1 MIIAIGPAKITAK
14 PPYGDENSANDDEN
28 DIEQKLNQYGT
39 SATETKITARQK
51 NSAVISRG
59 RADRSPCKQESP
71 LLARK
76 RVRVWGICRPLRVRG
91 TSENGRADT
100 MFLSAGEA
108 DNGC

>member
-14 PPYGDENSANDDEN
+14 PPYGNENSANDDEN

-76 RVRVWGICRPLRVRG
+76 RV
-91 TSENGRADT
+91 A
-100 MFLSAGEA
+100 FGEFA
-108 DNGC
+108 ARYACAAHPKTGERTRCS